1 MGRANFAFSAFE
13 EVRVTLGSSARYL
26 RERRTRLS
34 YTAAPVSMDPSVLV
48 SGHETVFEGSQIE
61 GTGRRRCRNAQGG
74 RRKDFLGVD
83 AHHKALAKEASGNRG
98 RPAKSDPWQASQ

>member
-34 YTAAPVSMDPSVLV
+34 YKRLQPPLAIPLAQPEAALSDQREDQERLHSGLQKRPMGISV
-48 SGHETVFEGSQIE
+48 SGRPTNFS
-61 GTGRRRCRNAQGG
+61 RASFR
-74 RRKDFLGVD
+74 L
-83 AHHKALAKEASGNRG
+83 LATSAMAAFWLS
-98 RPAKSDPWQASQ
+98 